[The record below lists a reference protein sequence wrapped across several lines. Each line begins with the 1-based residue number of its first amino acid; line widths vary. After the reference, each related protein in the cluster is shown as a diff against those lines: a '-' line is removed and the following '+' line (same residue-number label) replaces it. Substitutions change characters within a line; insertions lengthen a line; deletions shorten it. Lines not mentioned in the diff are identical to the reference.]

1 MDLYNDIQE
10 LMKELTT
17 SIKLLRK
24 NGNELAEAERDY
36 KICLRQ
42 NALKLRNEEDMPVTL
57 INQIIYG
64 VPEVA
69 EKRFKRDVAQ
79 TMYDTNQEHINVTKL
94 KLRLLEAQLNREYPN
109 AGKGNI

>member
-1 MDLYNDIQE
+1 MDLYNEIQNLMQE
-10 LMKELTT
+10 LTS

-24 NGNELAEAERDY
+24 NGNELASAEREY

-42 NALKLRNEEDMPVTL
+42 EALKLRVEKDMPVTL

-69 EKRFKRDVAQ
+69 EKRFKRDVAE
-79 TMYDTNQEHINVTKL
+79 TMYNTNQEHINVTKL
-94 KLRLLEAQLNREYPN
+94 KLRLLESQLNREWTN
-109 AGKGNI
+109 KNE